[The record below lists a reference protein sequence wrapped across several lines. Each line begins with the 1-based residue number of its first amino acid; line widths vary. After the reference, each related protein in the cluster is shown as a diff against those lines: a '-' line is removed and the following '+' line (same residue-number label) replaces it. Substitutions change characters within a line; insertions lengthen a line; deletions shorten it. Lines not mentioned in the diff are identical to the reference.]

1 MRISD
6 WSSDV
11 CSSDLAQL
19 AHALTAMDDRGLL
32 IAFCGSCPSG
42 LRGALKRT
50 GQRPEEPLFYDE
62 LFSIFANSAHKSL
75 MHALRHAKRIDAKV
89 VQTARID
96 RKSTRLNSSH

>member
-1 MRISD
+1 
-6 WSSDV
+6 
-11 CSSDLAQL
+11 
-19 AHALTAMDDRGLL
+19 MDDRGLL

-42 LRGALKRT
+42 LRGALKRI

-89 VQTARID
+89 VQTARMLPENWRYPALVEKLGGPDGARNFKD
-96 RKSTRLNSSH
+96 RKSDG